1 MSLPFNIYYNNT
13 TNRIVIKKNNQCN
26 GRNPQNYNFE
36 QKMKNLSKSSFNNIP
51 NDSNYSFNESIN
63 FSNESNKPFNN
74 FSNESNKPFNNFSN
88 ESTTL
93 LKSSLLNESKIK
105 KSIIYGI
112 KKKIL
117 PEFSQ
122 CNDFK
127 LELNNDNIF
136 DCFYLFPNIS
146 ETNIINEKR
155 INIFH
160 NVNERYD
167 CQYFPIDYVACG
179 ISVPLKNNT
188 ESYSKIKIKNIFWSI
203 FQSLNTDNEL
213 YGIIPNKNDYI
224 YKKIKFQVNFE
235 LHAQI
240 PFEKMKSLDYK
251 ILPYMDVANKNINIT
266 PANTCLYKILSFE
279 INTKDGSNFN
289 EYEINFIKELDIQC
303 ALLCVKISLTEQSIN
318 ILKGL
323 NKFGKLSYGH
333 IPFSQFILNFD
344 YEII

>member
-26 GRNPQNYNFE
+26 ERNHHNNNFE
-36 QKMKNLSKSSFNNIP
+36 QKMKNLSKSSFNNFSNIP
-51 NDSNYSFNESIN
+51 HEPLQTSLSIQPIVKEPLKYSFNDSLP
-63 FSNESNKPFNN
+63 NE
-74 FSNESNKPFNNFSN
+74 
-88 ESTTL
+88 T
-93 LKSSLLNESKIK
+93 LLNESKIK

-117 PEFSQ
+117 PEFSK
-122 CNDFK
+122 CNDLK
-127 LELNNDNIF
+127 LELNNNNIF

-155 INIFH
+155 IHIFH
-160 NVNERYD
+160 NINERYD
-167 CQYFPIDYVACG
+167 FQYFPIDYVACG
-179 ISVPLKNNT
+179 ISIPLKNNT
-188 ESYSKIKIKNIFWSI
+188 ETYSKIKIKNIFWSI
-203 FQSLNTDNEL
+203 FQALNTDNEL

-240 PFEKMKSLDYK
+240 SLDKMKFFDNK
-251 ILPYMDVANKNINIT
+251 ILPYMDITNKNIT
-266 PANTCLYKILSFE
+266 PSNTCLYKILSFE

-303 ALLCVKISLTEQSIN
+303 ALLCVKISINEQSIN

>member
-26 GRNPQNYNFE
+26 ERNHPNYNFE
-36 QKMKNLSKSSFNNIP
+36 QKMKNLSKSSFNN
-51 NDSNYSFNESIN
+51 
-63 FSNESNKPFNN
+63 FSNVPYEPLRSSL
-74 FSNESNKPFNNFSN
+74 SNEPLRSSLSN
-88 ESTTL
+88 EPL
-93 LKSSLLNESKIK
+93 RSSLSNEPLRSSLSNEPLRSSLSNELKIK

-122 CNDFK
+122 CNDLK
-127 LELNNDNIF
+127 LELNNNNIF

-146 ETNIINEKR
+146 ETNIINEKK

-160 NVNERYD
+160 NINERYD
-167 CQYFPIDYVACG
+167 FQYFPIDYVACG
-179 ISVPLKNNT
+179 ISIPLKNNT
-188 ESYSKIKIKNIFWSI
+188 ESYSKIKIKNIFWNI

-235 LHAQI
+235 LHSQI
-240 PFEKMKSLDYK
+240 PFEKMKLFDNK
-251 ILPYMDVANKNINIT
+251 ILPYMDITNKNIT
-266 PANTCLYKILSFE
+266 PSNTCLYKILSFE

-303 ALLCVKISLTEQSIN
+303 ALLCIKITINDQTIN

-323 NKFGKLSYGH
+323 NKFGKLLYGH